1 MAEADDAPPAR
12 FTLRRSISD
21 DDKADHTGAAGVADA
36 VVAEV
41 AGVAGVAGVTGGP
54 TPGWNMAEGG
64 ANEGKDPT
72 DAAKVRP
79 RGKDERAGRECMDGA
94 PTADMDRPRP

>member
-1 MAEADDAPPAR
+1 MAEANDAPPAR

-21 DDKADHTGAAGVADA
+21 DDKADRTGAAGVADA
-36 VVAEV
+36 VVA
-41 AGVAGVAGVTGGP
+41 GVAGVKGGR